1 MCLLMDFFEVI
12 RKRGSVRHFTND
24 PVKEDDLM
32 AMLGAAQRA
41 PSPENEQPWHFIVI
55 RDRQTIENLR
65 DMVNAL
71 LDAHIQSAETKAR
84 KKVLKNRRFGAVNVF
99 EAPVVIVAL
108 GRPYPNRDPA
118 SQPVFNQG
126 LQGVSAAIENL
137 HLAATALGYG
147 GCWVV
152 LPLELGRMEIEAMLG
167 VKSPWFA
174 VALLSIGVP
183 AREPSG
189 VKRKPLEE
197 IVTFL

>member
-1 MCLLMDFFEVI
+1 MDFFEVI
-12 RKRGSVRHFTND
+12 KRRSSVRHFTDD
-24 PVKEDDLM
+24 PVNEDDLM
-32 AMLGAAQRA
+32 AMLESAQLA

-65 DMVNAL
+65 DMVSAL
-71 LDAHIQSAETKAR
+71 LDAHIQVAENKA
-84 KKVLKNRRFGAVNVF
+84 KKRSLKNRRFGAVNVF
-99 EAPVVIVAL
+99 NAPVVIVAL
-108 GRPYPNRDPA
+108 TRPYPNRNPA
-118 SQPVFNQG
+118 DQPVFNQG
-126 LQGVSAAIENL
+126 LQGVSAAMENL
-137 HLAATALGYG
+137 HLATTALGYG

-167 VKSPWFA
+167 VKKPWFA

-183 AREPSG
+183 SKPPSK

>member
-1 MCLLMDFFEVI
+1 MDFFEVI
-12 RKRGSVRHFTND
+12 RKRNSVRHFTND
-24 PVKEDDLM
+24 PVKDDDLR
-32 AMLGAAQRA
+32 AMLEAARWA
-41 PSPENEQPWHFIVI
+41 PSPENEQPWHFLVI
-55 RDRQTIENLR
+55 RERQTIDNLR

-71 LDAHIQSAETKAR
+71 LDAQIQAAEDKAR

-99 EAPVVIVAL
+99 DAPVVIVAL
-108 GRPYPNRDPA
+108 SRPYPNRDPEN
-118 SQPVFNQG
+118 QPVFNQG

-137 HLAATALGYG
+137 HLAAAALGYG

-167 VKSPWFA
+167 VKKPWFA

-183 AREPSG
+183 AKPPSN

-197 IVTFL
+197 IVTFI

>member
-1 MCLLMDFFEVI
+1 MDFFEVI
-12 RKRGSVRHFTND
+12 RKRNSVRHFTND
-24 PVKEDDLM
+24 PVKDDDLR
-32 AMLGAAQRA
+32 AMLEAARWA
-41 PSPENEQPWHFIVI
+41 PSPENEQPWHFLVI
-55 RDRQTIENLR
+55 RERQTIDNLR

-71 LDAHIQSAETKAR
+71 LDAQIQAAEDKAR

-99 EAPVVIVAL
+99 DAPVVIVAL
-108 GRPYPNRDPA
+108 SRPYPNRDPEN
-118 SQPVFNQG
+118 QPVFNQG

-137 HLAATALGYG
+137 HLAAAALGYG

-167 VKSPWFA
+167 VKKPWFA

-183 AREPSG
+183 AKPSSN

-197 IVTFL
+197 IVTFI